1 MHYSIVMPAYNVEAY
16 IEDAVSDIEKQS
28 FSDFELILIDDCSTD
43 ETGRL
48 CDALAQTTNGFVFS
62 ILRKMEG

>member
-48 CDALAQTTNGFVFS
+48 CDALAQTDKRIRVQHLKKN
-62 ILRKMEG
+62 

>member
-28 FSDFELILIDDCSTD
+28 FADFELILIDDCSTD
-43 ETGRL
+43 ETGSL
-48 CDALAQTTNGFVFS
+48 CDALRKRTNGFVFS
-62 ILRKMEG
+62 ILRKMED

>member
-28 FSDFELILIDDCSTD
+28 FADFELILPGLPAAAAGLPRHQ
-43 ETGRL
+43 GRAAAGGDRNL
-48 CDALAQTTNGFVFS
+48 EAVPD
-62 ILRKMEG
+62 RR

>member
-28 FSDFELILIDDCSTD
+28 FSDFELILIDDC
-43 ETGRL
+43 
-48 CDALAQTTNGFVFS
+48 
-62 ILRKMEG
+62 